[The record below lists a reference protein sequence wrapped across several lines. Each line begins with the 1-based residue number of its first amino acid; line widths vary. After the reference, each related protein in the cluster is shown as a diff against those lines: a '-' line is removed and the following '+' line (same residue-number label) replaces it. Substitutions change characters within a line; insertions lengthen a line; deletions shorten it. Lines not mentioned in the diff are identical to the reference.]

1 MNVGSALAVR
11 RRRSTLLSLLVLTL
25 LAVGVAFWQFN
36 GETRLG
42 PLQVSVLGEKN
53 VTAQAGTGNSGCGQ
67 GNGGPNGSR
76 DCSNPGHPI
85 SVAEETLGT
94 LSPGKRITLNVTV
107 VNPNNQDVQLT
118 KLQVVRGKPTKVD
131 CDGTWFPV
139 TDYTVGQI
147 VKKKSQVEVPVLIS
161 MTDTSTN
168 QDACKG
174 ATIPLTFN
182 ATVTGA

>member
-1 MNVGSALAVR
+1 MPTPLGVHLTQRRAV
-11 RRRSTLLSLLVLTL
+11 LLGLVLL
-25 LAVGVAFWQFN
+25 GAAVAVWWQFPV
-36 GETRLG
+36 GKSA
-42 PLQVSVLGEKN
+42 PLKVSVLGEKS
-53 VTAQAGTGNSGCGQ
+53 VTAQASTGNSGCGQ
-67 GNGGPNGSR
+67 GNGGPNGNK
-76 DCSNPGHPI
+76 DCSNPGHSI
-85 SVAEETLGT
+85 SVSVPTIGT
-94 LSPGKRITLNVTV
+94 LSPGESITFNVTV

>member
-1 MNVGSALAVR
+1 VQARCG
-11 RRRSTLLSLLVLTL
+11 

-118 KLQVVRGKPTKVD
+118 KLQVVRGTPSNPD
-131 CDGTWFPV
+131 CDGTWFPT
-139 TDYTVGQI
+139 TDFNGTLAI
-147 VKKKSQVEVPVLIS
+147 KKSSQVVVPVYMT
-161 MTDTSTN
+161 MTDATTN

-174 ATIPLTFN
+174 VKIPLTFN